1 MGFFIIFN
9 SNSGKDEPQTLHY
22 AITQNCS
29 MGADGGHIDYT
40 RVGELKQVMADASTA
55 VVGRPMAVSASGL
68 GVDEIEPDFRLDFVE
83 WIQAPRCPA
92 YRRRMSAWEA
102 RIGREVIPYR

>member
-29 MGADGGHIDYT
+29 MGADGG
-40 RVGELKQVMADASTA
+40 QADT
-55 VVGRPMAVSASGL
+55 
-68 GVDEIEPDFRLDFVE
+68 
-83 WIQAPRCPA
+83 
-92 YRRRMSAWEA
+92 
-102 RIGREVIPYR
+102 IGRWKKKLDLGRWYDVGG